1 MPSGPGGRSS
11 RVATGRK
18 LPEAGSPLSSRTH
31 ALHIPKGQ
39 QPPGPASLR
48 RPGTARSWQL
58 RVELPGT
65 RSSQR
70 GPGFRPSLS
79 RTSRH
84 VAADLSSFERTLC
97 VPANCVWFRAP
108 WGSHPRPPPPGRAMA
123 LLPQTPRKE
132 NVPLRKPLPARGHP
146 AGGAGRRKRA
156 GDTTRS
162 STPRGC
168 RRGRP
173 LPASLFGIKTMRF
186 SFEKCSHGAV
196 SIAYRT
202 LICF

>member
-11 RVATGRK
+11 RVATGQK

-108 WGSHPRPPPPGRAMA
+108 WGSHCPPPASWEGDGSSPADTQERKRPAAEAPPGSGA
-123 LLPQTPRKE
+123 PRRRGWKE
-132 NVPLRKPLPARGHP
+132 K
-146 AGGAGRRKRA
+146 AGGRYDSLQYAARLP
-156 GDTTRS
+156 
-162 STPRGC
+162 PRV
-168 RRGRP
+168 
-173 LPASLFGIKTMRF
+173 PAPRL
-186 SFEKCSHGAV
+186 A
-196 SIAYRT
+196 
-202 LICF
+202 LWN

>member
-11 RVATGRK
+11 CVATGQK

-108 WGSHPRPPPPGRAMA
+108 WGSHPPPASWEGDGSSPADTQERKRPAAEAPPGSGA
-123 LLPQTPRKE
+123 PRRRGWKE
-132 NVPLRKPLPARGHP
+132 K
-146 AGGAGRRKRA
+146 AGGRYDSLQYAARLP
-156 GDTTRS
+156 
-162 STPRGC
+162 PRVLAP
-168 RRGRP
+168 R
-173 LPASLFGIKTMRF
+173 LALWN
-186 SFEKCSHGAV
+186 
-196 SIAYRT
+196 
-202 LICF
+202 

>member
-84 VAADLSSFERTLC
+84 VADDLSSFERTLC

-108 WGSHPRPPPPGRAMA
+108 WGSHSPPPPASWEGDGSSPADTQERKRPAA
-123 LLPQTPRKE
+123 DAPPGSGAPRRRGWKE
-132 NVPLRKPLPARGHP
+132 K
-146 AGGAGRRKRA
+146 AGGRYDSLQYAARLP
-156 GDTTRS
+156 
-162 STPRGC
+162 PRV
-168 RRGRP
+168 
-173 LPASLFGIKTMRF
+173 PAPRL
-186 SFEKCSHGAV
+186 A
-196 SIAYRT
+196 
-202 LICF
+202 LWN

>member
-108 WGSHPRPPPPGRAMA
+108 WGSHPPPHLLGGRWLFSRRHPGKKTSRCGSPSRLGGTPPAGLEGESGRAIRLA
-123 LLPQTPRKE
+123 PVRHAAAAEGARSPPRSLE
-132 NVPLRKPLPARGHP
+132 L
-146 AGGAGRRKRA
+146 KR
-156 GDTTRS
+156 
-162 STPRGC
+162 
-168 RRGRP
+168 
-173 LPASLFGIKTMRF
+173 
-186 SFEKCSHGAV
+186 
-196 SIAYRT
+196 
-202 LICF
+202 

>member
-48 RPGTARSWQL
+48 CPGTARSWQL

-108 WGSHPRPPPPGRAMA
+108 WGSHPPPTSWEGDGSSPADTQERKRPAAEAPPGSGA
-123 LLPQTPRKE
+123 PRRRGWKE
-132 NVPLRKPLPARGHP
+132 K
-146 AGGAGRRKRA
+146 AGGRYDSLQYAARLP
-156 GDTTRS
+156 
-162 STPRGC
+162 PRV
-168 RRGRP
+168 
-173 LPASLFGIKTMRF
+173 PAPRL
-186 SFEKCSHGAV
+186 A
-196 SIAYRT
+196 
-202 LICF
+202 LWN